1 MSVTPDDVRHVA
13 TLARLSIPE
22 GELAPYV
29 EQLNAI
35 LGHMEALQQVP
46 SSGAAAAAAAD
57 AVRPGMALRA
67 DVAGAV
73 PLTRPPAEFAPEM
86 REGFFLVPRLAT
98 HEDAGEGA

>member
-1 MSVTPDDVRHVA
+1 MRVTPDDVRHVA

-29 EQLNAI
+29 AQLNAI

-46 SSGAAAAAAAD
+46 SSGVAAAAVAA
-57 AVRPGMALRA
+57 RPGMALRD
-67 DVAGAV
+67 DVVGAV
-73 PLTRPPAEFAPEM
+73 PLTRLPAEFAPAM

-98 HEDAGEGA
+98 HEDVGEGA

>member
-22 GELAPYV
+22 RERAPYV

-46 SSGAAAAAAAD
+46 SSGAAVAAD
-57 AVRPGMALRA
+57 AARLGMSLRA
-67 DVAGAV
+67 DVVGAV
-73 PLTRPPAEFAPEM
+73 PLTRPPGEFAPEM

>member
-29 EQLNAI
+29 EQLNVI

-46 SSGAAAAAAAD
+46 SSGAAAAAD

>member
-1 MSVTPDDVRHVA
+1 MRVTPDDVRHVA
-13 TLARLSIPE
+13 KLARLSIPE

-46 SSGAAAAAAAD
+46 SSGAAAAADAA
-57 AVRPGMALRA
+57 RPGMALRA
-67 DVAGAV
+67 DVVGAV
-73 PLTRPPAEFAPEM
+73 PLTRPPAEFAPAM

>member
-46 SSGAAAAAAAD
+46 SSGAAAAD